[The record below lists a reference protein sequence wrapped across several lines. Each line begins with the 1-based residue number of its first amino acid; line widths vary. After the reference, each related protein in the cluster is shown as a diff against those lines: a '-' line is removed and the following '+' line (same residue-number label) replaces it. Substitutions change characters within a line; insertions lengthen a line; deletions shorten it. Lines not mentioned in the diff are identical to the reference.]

1 MSQALSNQQLATLN
15 CEERFQYFIEQAVA
29 TKEVWILTDD
39 QGCVM
44 LNTEDE
50 EGVPVWPSL
59 DTAQAWATG
68 DWKGCQAEAVAL
80 KTWQL
85 RWSEGL
91 EQDNFYVVVF
101 PIENQEGTVIHPNDL
116 DAELRK
122 QIKIQNK
129 AK

>member
-1 MSQALSNQQLATLN
+1 MSSSQSNQQLTDLT
-15 CEERFQYFIEQAVA
+15 CEQRFQFFIEQVVA

-39 QGCVM
+39 EGCVM

-50 EGVPVWPSL
+50 ECVPVWPSL
-59 DTAQAWATG
+59 EAAEDWASG
-68 DWKGCQAEAVAL
+68 DWQQCQAEAIPL

-91 EQDNFYVVVF
+91 EQDGYYVVVF

-116 DAELRK
+116 DADLRK
-122 QIKIQNK
+122 QIKGQNK

>member
-1 MSQALSNQQLATLN
+1 MSQSQSNPSRTTLSCPQ
-15 CEERFQYFIEQAVA
+15 RFEYFIREAVSNA
-29 TKEVWILTDD
+29 EIWILTDD

-50 EGVPVWPSL
+50 ECVPVWP
-59 DTAQAWATG
+59 DMTTAQAWAVG
-68 DWKGCQAEAVAL
+68 AWQDCKAQAIAL

-85 RWSEGL
+85 RWSDGL
-91 EQDNFYVVVF
+91 EEDQLFVVVF
-101 PIENQEGTVIHPNDL
+101 PLEEQEGTVIHPHDL

-122 QIKIQNK
+122 QIKKHNK